1 MKTKRTTTTTT
12 QIKIPTKGEIFCA
25 VVVALLSLLTM
36 AVRVKRGSDGSG
48 QKNQFKNNT
57 DRK

>member
-12 QIKIPTKGEIFCA
+12 QIKTPTKGEIFCA

-36 AVRVKRGSDGSG
+36 AVCVKRGSDGSG